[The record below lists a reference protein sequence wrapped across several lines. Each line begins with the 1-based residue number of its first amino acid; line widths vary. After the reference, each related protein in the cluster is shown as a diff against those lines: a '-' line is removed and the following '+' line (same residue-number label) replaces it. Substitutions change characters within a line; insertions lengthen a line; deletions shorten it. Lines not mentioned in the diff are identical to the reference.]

1 MAKNI
6 VFIFMA
12 LWIWHL
18 GQVQG
23 RENKKLRRELLLHH
37 ELIHYYHEVPENQI
51 TTKGK
56 QNGL

>member
-18 GQVQG
+18 GQVQR
-23 RENKKLRRELLLHH
+23 RENEKLRREILLHH
-37 ELIHYYHEVPENQI
+37 ELIHYYHEVPENQV
-51 TTKGK
+51 KGK
-56 QNGL
+56 K